1 MAQIEYVE
9 DALSELL
16 SLDIWTEIEISWQDH
31 TILTSLNNA
40 VETDGSLTKK
50 QSFLLLKILSR
61 YQNSTNGKID
71 LISIL
76 AAPKW
81 RSNFRKLDYSKS
93 ICIEQ
98 DKDKILWIV
107 MKFPYDLLK
116 EFESALISD
125 HTRPK
130 VHWDSDRRVRRLSF
144 YDFNIIQVN
153 EFVKAHEFDIDDSFV
168 EAVNCVEE
176 IWQQYDDLIPYSC
189 IVNHDIVIK
198 NAALDAKN
206 YFNQNQRTT
215 LTENMFLA
223 KQMGYVLQLDRTP
236 NSVLEKIVSN
246 KENHFWVKHN
256 NQFFELYKSLNRVS
270 VIIVDRNTKD
280 IISWL
285 DQFIADADSNMVS
298 RKDIRVC
305 FRESKESRVPLN
317 DWIKDNDL
325 GGKIDSGKIFIFKQK
340 PAKWVFS
347 SDVNVDIVATN
358 SFTPINEPTTRM
370 WIDSHPCVLFISEIK
385 PTTSRNKQI
394 ANL

>member
-16 SLDIWTEIEISWQDH
+16 SLGIQTDIDLSWQDH

-40 VETDGSLTKK
+40 IQTEGALTKK

-61 YQNSTNGKID
+61 YQNSTNGKLD

-93 ICIEQ
+93 ISIERDQ
-98 DKDKILWIV
+98 DNTLWII

-116 EFESALISD
+116 EFESTLIST
-125 HTRPK
+125 HTRPN
-130 VHWDSDRRVRRLSF
+130 VHWDADRRVRKLNF
-144 YDFNIIQVN
+144 YNFNIIQVN
-153 EFVKAHEFDIDDSFV
+153 EFAKSHGFNIDDSFV
-168 EAVNCVEE
+168 EAVSCVEE
-176 IWQQYDDLIPYSC
+176 IWQQYDDLTPYSC
-189 IVNHDIVIK
+189 IVNDNVVIR
-198 NAALDAKN
+198 NAVLDAEN
-206 YFNQNQRTT
+206 YFNQYRRTT
-215 LTENMFLA
+215 LNENIFFA

-256 NQFFELYKSLNRVS
+256 NQFFELYKSLNGVS
-270 VIIVDRNTKD
+270 VIIIDRNTKD

-305 FRESKESRVPLN
+305 FRESKESRTPLN
-317 DWIKDNDL
+317 TWIKENDL
-325 GGKIDSGKIFIFKQK
+325 GGKIESGKIFIFKQK
-340 PAKWVFS
+340 PAKWIFS
-347 SDVNVDIVATN
+347 DGVKVDIVATN

-370 WIDSHPCVLFISEIK
+370 WIDSHPCVLFISEIT

>member
-9 DALSELL
+9 DALSALL
-16 SLDIWTEIEISWQDH
+16 SLEMLEEIEVSWQDH

-40 VETDGSLTKK
+40 VQTEGSLTKK

-98 DKDKILWIV
+98 GQDKIRWIV

-116 EFESALISD
+116 EFESTLISD

-130 VHWDSDRRVRRLSF
+130 VHWDSDRRVRKLSF

-153 EFVKAHEFDIDDSFV
+153 EFVKAHEFNIDDSFV

-176 IWQQYDDLIPYSC
+176 IWQQYDDLTPYSC
-189 IVNHDIVIK
+189 VVNNNVVIK
-198 NAALDAKN
+198 NAVPDAKN
-206 YFNQNQRTT
+206 YFNHNQRTT
-215 LTENMFLA
+215 LNENMLLA
-223 KQMGYVLQLDRTP
+223 KQMGYTLQLDHAP

-298 RKDIRVC
+298 RKDIRIC
-305 FRESKESRVPLN
+305 FRESKESRIPLN
-317 DWIKDNDL
+317 DWIKENDL

-347 SDVNVDIVATN
+347 NDVTVDIVATN